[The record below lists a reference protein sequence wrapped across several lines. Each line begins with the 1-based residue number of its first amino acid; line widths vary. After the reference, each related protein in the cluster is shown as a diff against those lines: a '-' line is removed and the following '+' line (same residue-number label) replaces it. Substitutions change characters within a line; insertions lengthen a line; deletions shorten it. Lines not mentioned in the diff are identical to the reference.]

1 MFYFP
6 KTEDTKDL
14 KTLIKEGIISYK
26 GKNEDVKGEKKAFV
40 RYKGKD
46 VRDDMLLSG
55 HRCRSYDFEYTSKHI
70 TFDKNNIYVKGEQ
83 VSLNELLESLVF
95 RKDRLTDEVKRIIE
109 ARGYELSPVVMGY
122 TEALEYMG
130 ESFDSKDYEIP
141 SYEVVKQREIGEKDV
156 DEPVK
161 TEVHPTQSIFDI
173 KAAAEAELA
182 NTKNEQTPVKENEY
196 CR

>member
-1 MFYFP
+1 MQLLAITVSTAFP
-6 KTEDTKDL
+6 TVRLYVFVKGLYELFPACFAVIVTFPAP
-14 KTLIKEGIISYK
+14 LIV
-26 GKNEDVKGEKKAFV
+26 NVLPLMTATDVLEDV
-40 RYKGKD
+40 
-46 VRDDMLLSG
+46 
-55 HRCRSYDFEYTSKHI
+55 
-70 TFDKNNIYVKGEQ
+70 Q
-83 VSLNELLESLVF
+83 VSVRPSLVF
-95 RKDRLTDEVKRIIE
+95 GG
-109 ARGYELSPVVMGY
+109 RGYELSPVVMGY